1 MWIPHRLLLTYRKD
15 LLHSS
20 THHSPIPRIT
30 IMTAYNKIAVAGATG
45 TLGPCIVNALVDAG
59 FSVTALSRTGRTNT
73 QDRGTNKA
81 TGSLPSA
88 VKSVQVDYSSED
100 SLVKALTGYD
110 AVICNIT
117 SHETEP
123 LLIDAAIKAGVKR
136 FIPAEFGSNVSG
148 NAKNA
153 ALPVFKSSKAVTQ
166 KYLKEREDK
175 ISYTLVVNGFF
186 LDWGIEAG
194 ILINKGDR
202 PVKVF
207 DGGKGKHS
215 LSTRADIGKAVV
227 GILRHPEET
236 KNRAVY
242 IQSTAIS
249 QNELLEIAKKVKP
262 GFEPQVQ
269 HMATEQTLKDSYA
282 AMEKGDMS
290 VMLNFILISCFADD
304 GHGNDWTE
312 YSDNK
317 LLGIEELSRADL
329 EELVAK
335 LA

>member
-1 MWIPHRLLLTYRKD
+1 MGLLPLHIDVPTIQFPRHHESAMTTYK
-15 LLHSS
+15 
-20 THHSPIPRIT
+20 
-30 IMTAYNKIAVAGATG
+30 KIAVAGATG
-45 TLGPCIVNALVDAG
+45 TLGPWIVNALVDAG
-59 FSVTALSRTGRTNT
+59 LSVTALSRTGRTNT

-81 TGSLPSA
+81 TGTLPSA

-100 SLVKALTGYD
+100 SLVNALQGHD
-110 AVICNIT
+110 AVVCNVT

-153 ALPVFKSSKAVTQ
+153 ALPVFKTSKAATQ

-194 ILINKGDR
+194 ILISKGDR

-207 DGGKGKHS
+207 DGGNGKHS
-215 LSTRADIGKAVV
+215 LSLRSDIGKAVV
-227 GILRHPEET
+227 GILQHPQET

-242 IQSTAIS
+242 VQSTAIS
-249 QNELLEIAKKVKP
+249 QNELFEIAKKVP

-269 HMATEQTLKDSYA
+269 HVTTEQTLKDSYA

-290 VMLNFILISCFADD
+290 VMLNFILISCFSDD
-304 GHGNDWTE
+304 GYGNDWTE
-312 YSDNK
+312 YSDNE
-317 LLGIEELSRADL
+317 LLGVEELSRADL
-329 EELVAK
+329 EKLVAK
-335 LA
+335 LL